1 MGMRHLLTKTLFIA
15 AVTLAAHSAQAECYA
30 DYKAKQNNPLR
41 LHYGVAQINGT
52 CSASQAKRELQPR
65 LTSDGWVLL
74 NVLSVFDSSG
84 LAARKADAGKFFLR
98 Y

>member
-1 MGMRHLLTKTLFIA
+1 MKHLLLI
-15 AVTLAAHSAQAECYA
+15 LAATGLVGLACPSHADCYA
-30 DYKAKQNNPLR
+30 DYKAKQNDPLR

-52 CSASQAKRELQPR
+52 CSKKQAKSELSGR
-65 LTSDGWVLL
+65 LQSDGWVLL

-84 LAARKADAGKFFLR
+84 LDGKKADAGQFFLR